1 MSLHDAKN
9 FENNLAGFHWRM
21 ELKKYLKKY
30 ALPTVA
36 DF

>member
-21 ELKKYLKKY
+21 ELKKYLR
-30 ALPTVA
+30 VRS
-36 DF
+36 FVF